1 MLTSKRVYYW
11 NGSLNELKSYIEDNL
26 CWKGVWKSPG
36 GGVKQFVNTKYS
48 FKWHGPKN
56 KMLSIVQDDEE
67 NALSNAFKRLA
78 ITEEGNFGNC
88 DIESDREVVNKTL
101 ESCQGCSKSDIAV
114 AELQLDVAMLSALL
128 HKNQE
133 TISFQS
139 TRMQEFDVLIQKLM
153 CDNKEKSSELQV
165 IKANVCELINAR
177 GNYIQ
182 INKADAQTRVSEG
195 IQRSELSVPEVKH
208 MGNRTTIAESIQ
220 FNNNSPRVKE
230 FAADIC
236 ILDCKENDKS
246 SQTLA

>member
-1 MLTSKRVYYW
+1 MFFHL
-11 NGSLNELKSYIEDNL
+11 
-26 CWKGVWKSPG
+26 
-36 GGVKQFVNTKYS
+36 
-48 FKWHGPKN
+48 
-56 KMLSIVQDDEE
+56 
-67 NALSNAFKRLA
+67 ALSNAFKRLA

-88 DIESDREVVNKTL
+88 DIESDREVVKINKTL

-114 AELQLDVAMLSALL
+114 AELLCMLSALL

-133 TISFQS
+133 TISSQS

-182 INKADAQTRVSEG
+182 INKVDAQTRVSEG

-208 MGNRTTIAESIQ
+208 RGNRTTIAESIQ
-220 FNNNSPRVKE
+220 FNNNSPCRVKE
-230 FAADIC
+230 FAADVC

-246 SQTLA
+246 ISDISVIMHLK